1 MNFKI
6 KKANGHTVYIP
17 AIINCDEFRTEM
29 GDDGFI
35 EDIKCVSS
43 KLRRGCRTCAL
54 VNPTK
59 VKRNVKK
66 RNKVSK

>member
-1 MNFKI
+1 MSFKI

-17 AIINCDEFRTEM
+17 AIINCDQFCTEM

-35 EDIKCVSS
+35 EAIICVSS
-43 KLRRGCRTCAL
+43 KLRRGCRTCGL

-59 VKRNVKK
+59 IKSKVKNQK
-66 RNKVSK
+66 